1 MVSYIKDDYL
11 PDSTSVCEPESY
23 IPDGRVYRTEIG
35 FPLQQEIPVLSGDD
49 DIFSAIT
56 IDATRNEA
64 SRKAASFVAVFT
76 RVFVQMKTPG
86 RAYSK
91 FIQNMNEQPDV
102 VLDWVFKTYRVT
114 FLFSNAKDDYYCVT
128 MYDERSK
135 QYESKS
141 GPLMEEDYQTVAEM
155 VLQSV

>member
-1 MVSYIKDDYL
+1 MVSYITNDYL
-11 PDSTSVCEPESY
+11 PDASSVYEPESY
-23 IPDGRVYRTEIG
+23 IPDGRAYRTDLG

-49 DIFSAIT
+49 DIFSDIS
-56 IDATRNEA
+56 IDATTNEA
-64 SRKAASFVAVFT
+64 CRKAASFVAVFI
-76 RVFVQMKTPG
+76 RAFVQMKTPG

-91 FIQNMNEQPDV
+91 FIQNLSEQPDV

-128 MYDERSK
+128 KYDERSK

-141 GPLMEEDYQTVAEM
+141 GPLMVEDYQTVAEM